1 MMNKLEKLNN
11 SLTALKVNKTKES
24 YDIYLAEL
32 QIGFIDR
39 KMNNMLTVKIPKKST
54 DWYLEDLKKI
64 AEFNRDL
71 NQ

>member
-1 MMNKLEKLNN
+1 MNKLEKLNN

-32 QIGFIDR
+32 QIGTINR
-39 KMNNMLTVKIPKKST
+39 KMNNMMTVKIPKKYT

-64 AEFNRDL
+64 AVFNRDL
-71 NQ
+71 N

>member
-1 MMNKLEKLNN
+1 MNKLKKLNN
-11 SLTALKVNKTKES
+11 SLTALKVDKTKES

-32 QIGFIDR
+32 QIGMIDC

-71 NQ
+71 N

>member
-1 MMNKLEKLNN
+1 MNKLEKLNN
-11 SLTALKVNKTKES
+11 SLTALKVNKAKET

-32 QIGFIDR
+32 NIGTIDR
-39 KMNNMLTVKIPKKST
+39 RLNNMMTVKIPKKFT

-71 NQ
+71 N

>member
-1 MMNKLEKLNN
+1 MNKLEKLNN
-11 SLTALKVNKTKES
+11 SLTALKVNKTKGS

-32 QIGFIDR
+32 QIGMIDR
-39 KMNNMLTVKIPKKST
+39 RMNNMLTVKIPKKSA

-71 NQ
+71 N

>member
-1 MMNKLEKLNN
+1 MNKLEKLNN
-11 SLTALKVNKTKES
+11 SLTALKVVKTKES

-32 QIGFIDR
+32 NIGTIDR
-39 KMNNMLTVKIPKKST
+39 RLNNMLTVKIPKKFT

-71 NQ
+71 N

>member
-1 MMNKLEKLNN
+1 MNKLEKLNN
-11 SLTALKVNKTKES
+11 SLTALKLDKTKES

-32 QIGFIDR
+32 QIGTIDR
-39 KMNNMLTVKIPKKST
+39 RLNNMLTVKIPKKFT

-71 NQ
+71 N

>member
-11 SLTALKVNKTKES
+11 SLTALKVVKTKES

-32 QIGFIDR
+32 QIGFINR

-71 NQ
+71 N

>member
-1 MMNKLEKLNN
+1 MNKLEKLNN
-11 SLTALKVNKTKES
+11 SLTALKVDKTKES

-32 QIGFIDR
+32 QIGMIDR
-39 KMNNMLTVKIPKKST
+39 KMNNMMTVKIPKKFT

-71 NQ
+71 N

>member
-32 QIGFIDR
+32 QIGMIDR
-39 KMNNMLTVKIPKKST
+39 KMNNMLTVKIPKKFT

-71 NQ
+71 D

>member
-1 MMNKLEKLNN
+1 MNKLEKLNN
-11 SLTALKVNKTKES
+11 SLTALKVVKTKES

-32 QIGFIDR
+32 QIGFINR

-71 NQ
+71 N

>member
-1 MMNKLEKLNN
+1 MNKLEKLNN

-32 QIGFIDR
+32 QIGMIDR
-39 KMNNMLTVKIPKKST
+39 RMNNMLTVKIPKKST

-71 NQ
+71 N

>member
-1 MMNKLEKLNN
+1 MNKLEKLNN
-11 SLTALKVNKTKES
+11 SLTALKVDKTKES

-32 QIGFIDR
+32 QIGTINR
-39 KMNNMLTVKIPKKST
+39 KMNNMMSVKIPKKST

-71 NQ
+71 N